1 MPAQDLRANMKR
13 TEASKCHFKHVIRF
27 LSEEVGQCFLQW
39 KVRTFQIHY
48 TADSLIVYFKS
59 SKSQTSGF

>member
-39 KVRTFQIHY
+39 KVCTF
-48 TADSLIVYFKS
+48 
-59 SKSQTSGF
+59 